1 MRTALSC
8 RGEVFVATISARQL
22 VMRKRITGTTKDD
35 THGRYPPG
43 AMIDVRMFTPTDLR
57 AVFAEVRT
65 DHLVLRQP
73 HGDDGPAVFAVHG
86 DPATNRYN
94 PPAPTRTVR
103 RARRH
108 CAAGYAGGK
117 TTAMAI
123 GPSRPWALG
132 RSSALV
138 GSCA

>member
-1 MRTALSC
+1 M
-8 RGEVFVATISARQL
+8 
-22 VMRKRITGTTKDD
+22 TKGD
-35 THGRYPPG
+35 THGRCPPE
-43 AMIDVRMFTPTDLR
+43 AMTAVRMFTPTNLR

-73 HGDDGPAVFAVHG
+73 HGDDGPAMFAVHG
-86 DPATNRYN
+86 DPATNRHN
-94 PPAPTRTVR
+94 PAGPDRTVR

-123 GPSRPWALG
+123 GPSRPWRVKRSLAL
-132 RSSALV
+132 A